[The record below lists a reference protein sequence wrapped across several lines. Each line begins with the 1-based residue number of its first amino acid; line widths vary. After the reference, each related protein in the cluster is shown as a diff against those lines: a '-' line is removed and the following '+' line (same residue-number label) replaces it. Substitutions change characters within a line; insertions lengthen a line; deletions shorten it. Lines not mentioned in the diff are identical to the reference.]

1 MVDELLVASAADAF
15 TAEFISVSPFTVLVS
30 IFPSAELKPIRGL
43 ISDRLTRRLFGILA
57 FAEISPPGCEEV
69 DNPES
74 VPTPD
79 MTLLVFVSII

>member
-15 TAEFISVSPFTVLVS
+15 TAVLVS

-57 FAEISPPGCEEV
+57 WRY
-69 DNPES
+69 
-74 VPTPD
+74 
-79 MTLLVFVSII
+79 SIIMFEVNPLKHRACIC

>member
-57 FAEISPPGCEEV
+57 WRY
-69 DNPES
+69 
-74 VPTPD
+74 
-79 MTLLVFVSII
+79 SIIMFEVNPLKHRACIC